1 MLREVIGDLLPTALA
16 VALSP
21 IPVIAVVLVLGS
33 SRARTSGPLFALG
46 WVAGLSA
53 VAALVVLVLSSVFDS
68 GSDADEQG
76 VALLKL
82 AIGVSFVLLGAAQW
96 RKRPAAGEE
105 AKMPGW
111 MATVDSATPGRAAV
125 LGVALSAANPKN
137 LALTVAAAATVAEA
151 GLDTAEE
158 AAAIAVFVAI
168 GSAFVLGA
176 VAVRL
181 AGGERAA
188 KPLAQ
193 IREFMAANNAV
204 IMTVVLLLLGMKLA
218 GDALP
223 AI

>member
-1 MLREVIGDLLPTALA
+1 M
-16 VALSP
+16 
-21 IPVIAVVLVLGS
+21 
-33 SRARTSGPLFALG
+33 
-46 WVAGLSA
+46 
-53 VAALVVLVLSSVFDS
+53 
-68 GSDADEQG
+68 
-76 VALLKL
+76 
-82 AIGVSFVLLGAAQW
+82 
-96 RKRPAAGEE
+96 
-105 AKMPGW
+105 
-111 MATVDSATPGRAAV
+111 